1 MKFEEKLKTEEL
13 KAIYRRTVHSF
24 ECENNPLT
32 DEEKENLIKILTGEK
47 SFEQAIK
54 ETDRKYGKMCFKV
67 AKNLLSNNED
77 SEECVN
83 DTYLTVWNKIPPT
96 RPNNF
101 TAFICKITRN
111 LSLKRLEVL
120 SAKKRSAF
128 TIVSM
133 SEIEEALPD
142 YNIAQGVEDEELGK
156 LISKFLWSE
165 KELDR
170 NVFLRKYWFFDSIS
184 DIAERYSM
192 NENSVKSMLFRS
204 RNRLR
209 DFLRKEGIE
218 V

>member
-1 MKFEEKLKTEEL
+1 M
-13 KAIYRRTVHSF
+13 
-24 ECENNPLT
+24 
-32 DEEKENLIKILTGEK
+32 
-47 SFEQAIK
+47 
-54 ETDRKYGKMCFKV
+54 
-67 AKNLLSNNED
+67 
-77 SEECVN
+77 
-83 DTYLTVWNKIPPT
+83 
-96 RPNNF
+96 
-101 TAFICKITRN
+101 
-111 LSLKRLEVL
+111 
-120 SAKKRSAF
+120 KRSAF
-128 TIVSM
+128 TIVSI

-209 DFLRKEGIE
+209 EFLRKEGIE

>member
-1 MKFEEKLKTEEL
+1 MDDNKIIEL
-13 KAIYRRTVHSF
+13 FMDRS
-24 ECENNPLT
+24 
-32 DEEKENLIKILTGEK
+32 
-47 SFEQAIK
+47 EQAISEASK
-54 ETDRKYGKMCFKV
+54 KYGKYCHYI
-67 AKNLLSNNED
+67 AYSILHNDED

-111 LSLKRLEVL
+111 LSLKRLEI
-120 SAKKRSAF
+120 SNAMKRSADA
-128 TIVSM
+128 IISL
-133 SEIEEALPD
+133 SEIETTLPD
-142 YNIAQGVEDEELGK
+142 YSIAQGFEDEELAK
-156 LISKFLWSE
+156 LISAFLWSE

-192 NENSVKSMLFRS
+192 RENTVKSMLFRT

-209 DFLRKEGIE
+209 EFLRKEGIE